1 MKNINSKSVKI
12 TKDTSEILKFY
23 HQEIRNIDEIDKKT
37 ELDMFFEYRKTKCP
51 KLKNLLIKNN
61 LRFVINVSKYYHN
74 GDFYE
79 LTDIISSGNIGLIRA
94 VDEFDPSK
102 GFKFSTYAVWWIK
115 QAILDGIAK
124 ESKAIKQPIKSHS
137 VNQKYIELRNKFYN
151 DYGFDPI
158 IDDIKEDL
166 GEETASEIIAK
177 SINAIDDNN
186 IFSIH
191 SSFNKGEEITY
202 EEILASS
209 IMNDDSIY
217 RDVDLNCINFNKLN
231 KIEKILISYKYG
243 LADKPELSF
252 NQIGDMLNM
261 SEKEVIKIHSNAI
274 RKIKN
279 DL

>member
-1 MKNINSKSVKI
+1 MKKINSNIVKI

-23 HQEIRNIDEIDKKT
+23 HQEIRNIEEIDKKT
-37 ELDMFFEYRKTKCP
+37 ELDMFFKYRETKCP
-51 KLKNLLIKNN
+51 KIKKLLINNN
-61 LRFVINVSKYYHN
+61 LRFVINISKYYHN

-124 ESKAIKQPIKSHS
+124 ESKTIKQPIKSHS
-137 VNQKYIELRNKFYN
+137 VNQKYIELRNTFYN
-151 DYGFDPI
+151 NYGFDPI
-158 IDDIKEDL
+158 IDDIREDL

-177 SINAIDDNN
+177 SLNAIDDNN

-191 SSFNKGEEITY
+191 SSFNGGEEITY
-202 EEILASS
+202 EEILVSS

-217 RDVDLNCINFNKLN
+217 RNFDLNCIKLENLN
-231 KIEKILISYKYG
+231 KIEKLIISYRYG
-243 LADKPELSF
+243 LFDKPELSF
-252 NQIGDMLNM
+252 NQISDILNM
-261 SEKEVIKIHSNAI
+261 QEKEVIKIHSNAI
-274 RKIKN
+274 TKIKN